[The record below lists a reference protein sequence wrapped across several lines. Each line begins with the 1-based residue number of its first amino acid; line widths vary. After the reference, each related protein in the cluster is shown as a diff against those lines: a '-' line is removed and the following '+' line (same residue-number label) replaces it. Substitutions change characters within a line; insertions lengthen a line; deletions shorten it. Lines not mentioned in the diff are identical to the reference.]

1 MDSRTSAWLLT
12 VPLTMLCA
20 GCLTTQ
26 AQKTVVTAAGPTA
39 TTRADDL
46 PKVKKDEGPKRKP
59 LPDTEIAYGKM
70 KEGEADCDAAKQNP
84 EAQARLRDEARQAY
98 QHAVKLDPNNLEAY
112 RCLGRLYTKL
122 SDFERAQDVYKKA
135 MAKYP
140 KDATLWYDLGMCHSR
155 RKDIPDNVR
164 FGEAVRCFSKAL
176 DLDPENRDYLKKL
189 GYTLAWTG
197 KVDQG
202 LIYLTRA
209 HGPALAQFRI
219 ACMFDQKND
228 AVQAIHHLRLALR
241 ENSQLQEAR
250 ELLTA
255 IENPGANPRRRAT
268 LDAPVFGG

>member
-1 MDSRTSAWLLT
+1 MDGRTSAWLLT
-12 VPLTMLCA
+12 LPLTMLCG
-20 GCLTTQ
+20 GCVTTQ
-26 AQKTVVTAAGPTA
+26 AEKNVAPPATKTTARVDDVPKA
-39 TTRADDL
+39 TRDDA
-46 PKVKKDEGPKRKP
+46 PKRKP
-59 LPDTEIAYGKM
+59 KPETEIKYGQM
-70 KEGEADCDAAKQNP
+70 KEDQAESDAAKQNP
-84 EAQARLRDEARQAY
+84 EGRAQLHDEARKAY
-98 QHAVKLDPNNLEAY
+98 QQALKLDPNNLEASK
-112 RCLGRLYTKL
+112 CLGRLYTKL
-122 SDFERAQDVYKKA
+122 SDFERAQEVYKKA

-140 KDATLWYDLGMCHSR
+140 KNAEIWYDLGMCHNR
-155 RKDIPDNVR
+155 RKDFN
-164 FGEAVRCFSKAL
+164 ESVRCFSKAL
-176 DLDPENRDYLKKL
+176 DLEPENRKYLKML

-219 ACMFDQKND
+219 GCMFDQKND

-268 LDAPVFGG
+268 LEAPVFGG